1 MSDLKYW
8 IAFDKVRQLGTVRFR
23 LLEGF
28 FGSLE
33 DAWLAPTRHL
43 RTAGL
48 DRRAVRFVEEGRKSI
63 DPDHELERL
72 EQAGVSAFNWN
83 HDGYPD
89 LLKQIPD
96 PPPVLYVKGKIEPE
110 DKRSIAMVGTRR
122 ATPYGREAAQALAA
136 DLARTGIT
144 VVSGLARG
152 IDTVAHRAALNANGR
167 TLAVLASGVDHIYP
181 RENKQLSREIVET
194 GGALIS
200 EHPLGVRPDPRQFPR
215 RNRLMSGMTLGTLV
229 IEAGKGSGAI
239 WTVRHALEQDRDVFC
254 IPGSIFSPVSY
265 GPNQLI
271 QEGAKLVMDFQ
282 DILREMNLNTIYNLP
297 IQARPAPARR
307 EPPAVAVNVPA
318 EQMTLKPANPKLE
331 GDEKTLLDQISYE
344 PVHIDQICRGAGL
357 PAHVVSSTL
366 TIMEINGLIKQVPG
380 MQYVLTREASKAYG

>member
-33 DAWLAPTRHL
+33 DAWFAPIRHL

-48 DRRAVRFVEEGRKSI
+48 DQRTVRFVEEGRKTI
-63 DPDHELERL
+63 DPDHELEQL
-72 EQAGVSAFNWN
+72 EKASVSTFNWN
-83 HDGYPD
+83 HSGYPD
-89 LLKQIPD
+89 LLKHIPD
-96 PPPVLYVKGKIEPE
+96 PPPVLYVKGKIQPE
-110 DKRSIAMVGTRR
+110 DRRSIAIVGTRR
-122 ATPYGREAAQALAA
+122 ATPYGREAAQALAT
-136 DLARTGIT
+136 DLARSGIT

-152 IDTVAHRAALNANGR
+152 IDTISHRATLNANGR
-167 TLAVLASGVDHIYP
+167 TLAVLASGVDYIYP
-181 RENKQLSREIVET
+181 RENKQLSQEIVET

-200 EHPLGVRPDPRQFPR
+200 EHPLGVRPNPRQFPR

-229 IEAGKGSGAI
+229 VEAGKGSGAI

-282 DILREMNLNTIYNLP
+282 DVLQEMNLNSIYNLP
-297 IQARPAPARR
+297 IQTSPAPGRR
-307 EPPAVAVNVPA
+307 EPATAAVRVPA
-318 EQMTLKPANPKLE
+318 EQMPLKPPNPQLE
-331 GDEKTLLDQISYE
+331 GNEKTLLDQISYE
-344 PVHIDQICRGAGL
+344 PVHIDQICRSAGL

-366 TIMEINGLIKQVPG
+366 TLMELNGLVKQVPG
-380 MQYVLTREASKAYG
+380 MQYVLTREATGIYG